1 LFKNEKISRIKKRR
15 SKQ

>member
-15 SKQ
+15 IKQ